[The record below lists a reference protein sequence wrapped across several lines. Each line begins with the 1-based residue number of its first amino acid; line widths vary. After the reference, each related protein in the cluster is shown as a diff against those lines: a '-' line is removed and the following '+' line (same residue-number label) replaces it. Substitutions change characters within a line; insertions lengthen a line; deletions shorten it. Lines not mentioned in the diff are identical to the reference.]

1 MRAASGGAG
10 GLGGRS
16 RGRWGP
22 LLTRW
27 LPCAPTGAA
36 PLGLSSSRALLAS
49 DTRSHRWRN
58 AAVEAALRMGS
69 GDWWACGRVLGSV
82 WGQGRFSCG
91 FVKTRRIENYMHQNR
106 SGSVSRSLLDSSK
119 ITYKWKNMDMSL
131 DSLGP
136 ARPLASQGVPL
147 GLLRGGRRRPGAR
160 ARPSGGALS
169 HGDRGTA
176 LGRIPGPGRSTS
188 RQVFLN
194 VQAAACRTSPGDYKQ
209 ESTRSRAG

>member
-1 MRAASGGAG
+1 M
-10 GLGGRS
+10 
-16 RGRWGP
+16 
-22 LLTRW
+22 
-27 LPCAPTGAA
+27 
-36 PLGLSSSRALLAS
+36 AS

-91 FVKTRRIENYMHQNR
+91 FAKTRRIENYMHQNR

-169 HGDRGTA
+169 HGDLA
-176 LGRIPGPGRSTS
+176 ESTS
-188 RQVFLN
+188 RQQVFLN